1 MLKPTI
7 TQEINL
13 LIMYSAVPQ
22 DCLFWNVN
30 QSPTE
35 YLFLPNF
42 VFY

>member
-13 LIMYSAVPQ
+13 LIMSAVPQ